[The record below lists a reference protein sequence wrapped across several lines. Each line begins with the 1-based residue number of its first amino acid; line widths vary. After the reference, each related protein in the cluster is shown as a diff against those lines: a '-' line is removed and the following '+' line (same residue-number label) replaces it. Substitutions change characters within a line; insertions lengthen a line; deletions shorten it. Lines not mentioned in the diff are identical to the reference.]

1 MLFFVLRGR
10 LPGGIF
16 TPTPIKMH
24 KVYEQRY
31 KRDREG
37 EEMGIVNQP
46 TTMPFHS
53 APGDLLLMTPL
64 RMLLLP
70 TTGHEFHPNEPCLVI
85 KIPCQVEKILR
96 RSPGGNGLFW

>member
-1 MLFFVLRGR
+1 
-10 LPGGIF
+10 
-16 TPTPIKMH
+16 
-24 KVYEQRY
+24 
-31 KRDREG
+31 
-37 EEMGIVNQP
+37 MGIVNQP